1 MITTTPSITGLPV
14 LPTGK
19 KPHLHQIARC
29 RVCEAIGLENIVS
42 LGSQALTGVF
52 PRLTDK
58 PVVKGPLTLTRCLE
72 CNLVQLL
79 HSYEADELY
88 GAHYGYR
95 SGLNAS
101 MVEHLRQKI
110 ATLTALFPLRP
121 NDLVI
126 DIGSND
132 GTTLGFYPENVERVG
147 FDPSAE
153 KFRKFYQPGI
163 KLIADFF
170 DASTFRKAFDQRK
183 ARIIT
188 SIAMFYDLEEPQKF
202 VDDVTSLLADDGIWH
217 FEQSYLPSMLKAN
230 AYDTICHEHLEYYGL
245 NQIKRM
251 VEGAGLKIIDVQLNE
266 TNGGSFAVTAAK
278 KEAQFA
284 PATKAIRALLQEE
297 TQMGL
302 DSSAGY
308 RQFVRFVL
316 KHKFD
321 LPALLHRLKTQGR
334 KVLGYGASTKG
345 NVLLQHCGITT
356 HLLPFIAE
364 VNSDKFGCKTPG
376 SSIPIISEKEA
387 HAMKPDYFLVLP
399 WHFREN
405 IVAREADFLARGGKL
420 IFPLPQI
427 EIVGG

>member
-1 MITTTPSITGLPV
+1 MTRVPV
-14 LPTGK
+14 LRGPQ
-19 KPHLHQIARC
+19 KPRLHEIGRC
-29 RVCEAIGLENIVS
+29 RVCNSIGLETIVS
-42 LGSQALTGVF
+42 LGMQALTGVF
-52 PRLTDK
+52 PRIDDA
-58 PVVKGPLTLTRCLE
+58 PVAEGPLTLTRCRE

-79 HSYEADELY
+79 HSYEAAELY

-101 MVEHLRQKI
+101 MVAHLREKI
-110 ATLTALFPLRP
+110 AALTAAFPLQP

-153 KFRKFYQPGI
+153 KFRKFYKPGV
-163 KLIADFF
+163 KLITDFF
-170 DASTFRKAFDQRK
+170 GASTFRKAFGKRK

-202 VDDVTSLLADDGIWH
+202 VDDVASLLADDGIWH

-251 VEGAGLKIIDVQLNE
+251 VERAGLKIVSVELNG

-278 KEAQFA
+278 ERASIPAADDAVQELLREEA
-284 PATKAIRALLQEE
+284 R
-297 TQMGL
+297 MGL
-302 DSSAGY
+302 HTANGY
-308 RQFVRFVL
+308 EQFVRFVRHHQIEL
-316 KHKFD
+316 R
-321 LPALLHRLKTQGR
+321 ALLHHLKAEGK

-356 HLLPFIAE
+356 DLLPFMAE
-364 VNSDKFGCKTPG
+364 VNPDKFGCKTPG
-376 SSIPIISEKEA
+376 SSIPIISEIEA
-387 HAMKPDYFLVLP
+387 HAMNPHYFLVLP

-405 IVAREADFLARGGKL
+405 IVAREEAFLARGGKL

-427 EIVGG
+427 EIVGE

>member
-1 MITTTPSITGLPV
+1 MITTNPSITGLPV
-14 LPTGK
+14 LRPRA
-19 KPHLHQIARC
+19 KPPLHQIARC
-29 RVCEAIGLENIVS
+29 RVCKSIGLENIVS

-52 PRLTDK
+52 PRLTDG
-58 PVVKGPLTLTRCLE
+58 PVAKGPLTLTRCLK
-72 CNLVQLL
+72 CHLVQLL

-101 MVEHLRQKI
+101 MVAHLRHKI
-110 ATLTALFPLRP
+110 AALTEKFPLQT

-153 KFRKFYQPGI
+153 KFREFYVPGV
-163 KLIADFF
+163 KLITDFF
-170 DASTFRKAFDQRK
+170 DASTFRKIFGQRK

-202 VDDVTSLLADDGIWH
+202 VDDVASLLADDGIWH

-245 NQIKRM
+245 SQIKRM
-251 VEGAGLKIIDVQLNE
+251 VEAAGLKIIDVELNG
-266 TNGGSFAVTAAK
+266 TNGGSFALTAARK
-278 KEAQFA
+278 KAPMPAAVDAIAALLEQEAQMA
-284 PATKAIRALLQEE
+284 
-297 TQMGL
+297 L
-302 DSSAGY
+302 DSSSGY

-321 LPALLHRLKTQGR
+321 LPALLHRLKREGR

-356 HLLPFIAE
+356 HLLPSIAE
-364 VNSDKFGCKTPG
+364 VNPDKYGCKTPG

-387 HAMKPDYFLVLP
+387 HAMNPDYFLVLP

-405 IVAREADFLARGGKL
+405 IIAREEAFLARGGKL